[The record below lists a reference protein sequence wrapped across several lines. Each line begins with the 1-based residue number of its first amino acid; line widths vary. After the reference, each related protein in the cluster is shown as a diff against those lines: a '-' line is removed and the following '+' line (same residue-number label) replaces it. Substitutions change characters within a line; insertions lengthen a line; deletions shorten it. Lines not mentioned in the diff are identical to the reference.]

1 MYSIFSHSLF
11 DENSHLHQYLS
22 SSTRFDLLLSMII
35 AIIIALISDWYTN
48 WHQWELRA
56 MLGHLSSREQT
67 LTPLMITTHTPL
79 SIIFFIQDDKAK
91 DTLFSQQISICLLL
105 TEQTAVSN
113 CRLAFVCSLQS
124 KLQFQYFHP
133 GKWRLWM
140 IALDFFWLPLM
151 VWYSFL
157 CQAFVSLS
165 CSCPRFVTSKK
176 NICSYMEVTTVEK
189 WGLILESFQL
199 QKWA

>member
-1 MYSIFSHSLF
+1 
-11 DENSHLHQYLS
+11 
-22 SSTRFDLLLSMII
+22 
-35 AIIIALISDWYTN
+35 
-48 WHQWELRA
+48 

-124 KLQFQYFHP
+124 KLQFQHFHP
-133 GKWRLWM
+133 GK
-140 IALDFFWLPLM
+140 
-151 VWYSFL
+151 
-157 CQAFVSLS
+157 
-165 CSCPRFVTSKK
+165 
-176 NICSYMEVTTVEK
+176 
-189 WGLILESFQL
+189 
-199 QKWA
+199 